1 MEALASPLPPFC
13 LTKFYGSTSLPPPT
27 FCLTKQSPEGSS
39 CLLRGTYNLYLQIS
53 NYCAL
58 VHNTERLLN
67 LQVGPQCRQQLNKTA
82 AVSSF
87 FLSEVSKANKVVDDL
102 KLALVT
108 LAAAVVEAA

>member
-1 MEALASPLPPFC
+1 MEALASPLPP
-13 LTKFYGSTSLPPPT
+13 

-39 CLLRGTYNLYLQIS
+39 CLLRGTCNLYLQIS

-67 LQVGPQCRQQLNKTA
+67 LQVSPQCRQQLNKTA

-87 FLSEVSKANKVVDDL
+87 FLSDVSKANKVVCGGTVDDL

-108 LAAAVVEAA
+108 LAAALVEAA